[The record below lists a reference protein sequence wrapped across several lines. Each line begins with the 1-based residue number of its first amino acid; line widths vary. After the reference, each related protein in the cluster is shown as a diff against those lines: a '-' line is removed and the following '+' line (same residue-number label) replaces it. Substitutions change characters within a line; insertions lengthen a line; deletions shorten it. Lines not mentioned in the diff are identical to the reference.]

1 MSEDINKEIGKE
13 TETETETEI
22 EIPIENQEPENQPQ
36 KTTSKEPQTKV
47 KDISKLTLEERA
59 KIISDARNGIP
70 SEHYDV
76 IVLKNGNT
84 RIVKKKIKTPSLS
97 NRLINEQKQEVNNS
111 KKLYMSDNQLMMEHI
126 IELNNQVNKLANK
139 HKKLKKKYRVAQ
151 IDEICIKLTGWRQ
164 RSYPLEIYAGDELI
178 WSGETERSLGYVH
191 LQVKP
196 IMAREITVR
205 LKGSNVDKD
214 AFGAIVE
221 LVEPV
226 AGELDLFKAENGA
239 TSSI

>member
-1 MSEDINKEIGKE
+1 MSEDINKETGKETGKE

-139 HKKLKKKYRVAQ
+139 HKKLKKKYRALKHDIYEEDIEQ
-151 IDEICIKLTGWRQ
+151 ENEIGLERSSSIRLQEPQSKEPQGQEQQQPSKEPQNQESQSQEPQPPSQEMRRTW
-164 RSYPLEIYAGDELI
+164 RSYLTYL
-178 WSGETERSLGYVH
+178 
-191 LQVKP
+191 
-196 IMAREITVR
+196 
-205 LKGSNVDKD
+205 
-214 AFGAIVE
+214 
-221 LVEPV
+221 
-226 AGELDLFKAENGA
+226 
-239 TSSI
+239 

>member
-1 MSEDINKEIGKE
+1 MSEDINKETGKETGKE

-126 IELNNQVNKLANK
+126 IELNNQVNKLMTK
-139 HKKLKKKYRVAQ
+139 QKKLKKKYKTLKYDIYEDVDENQITQEPKQEQIKQEPTREPTQETKQDVTQETAQDIKPSYRTAGIRVLPQ
-151 IDEICIKLTGWRQ
+151 KGWR
-164 RSYPLEIYAGDELI
+164 SYISYL
-178 WSGETERSLGYVH
+178 
-191 LQVKP
+191 
-196 IMAREITVR
+196 
-205 LKGSNVDKD
+205 
-214 AFGAIVE
+214 
-221 LVEPV
+221 
-226 AGELDLFKAENGA
+226 
-239 TSSI
+239 

>member
-1 MSEDINKEIGKE
+1 MSEDINKETGKETGKE

-139 HKKLKKKYRVAQ
+139 HKKLKKKYRALKHDIYEEDFEQESQSQDVVSSKDGVPSQ
-151 IDEICIKLTGWRQ
+151 EPQSQDGVPSKDGVQSKDGIPSQEMPVPRGRTW
-164 RSYPLEIYAGDELI
+164 RSYLTYL
-178 WSGETERSLGYVH
+178 
-191 LQVKP
+191 
-196 IMAREITVR
+196 
-205 LKGSNVDKD
+205 
-214 AFGAIVE
+214 
-221 LVEPV
+221 
-226 AGELDLFKAENGA
+226 
-239 TSSI
+239 

>member
-1 MSEDINKEIGKE
+1 MSEDINKE

-139 HKKLKKKYRVAQ
+139 HKKLKKKYRALKHDIYEEDIEQEQAPSQALVQ
-151 IDEICIKLTGWRQ
+151 EPQSKEPQPPSQEPQGQEQQQPSKEPQSQEPQPPSQEMRRTW
-164 RSYPLEIYAGDELI
+164 RSYLTYL
-178 WSGETERSLGYVH
+178 
-191 LQVKP
+191 
-196 IMAREITVR
+196 
-205 LKGSNVDKD
+205 
-214 AFGAIVE
+214 
-221 LVEPV
+221 
-226 AGELDLFKAENGA
+226 
-239 TSSI
+239 

>member
-1 MSEDINKEIGKE
+1 MWSILTE

-139 HKKLKKKYRVAQ
+139 HKKLKKKYRALKHDIYEEDIEQEQAPSQALVQ
-151 IDEICIKLTGWRQ
+151 EPQSKEPQPPSQEPQGQEQQQPSKEPQSQEPQPPSQEMRRTW
-164 RSYPLEIYAGDELI
+164 RSYLTYL
-178 WSGETERSLGYVH
+178 
-191 LQVKP
+191 
-196 IMAREITVR
+196 
-205 LKGSNVDKD
+205 
-214 AFGAIVE
+214 
-221 LVEPV
+221 
-226 AGELDLFKAENGA
+226 
-239 TSSI
+239 

>member
-1 MSEDINKEIGKE
+1 MSEDINKETGKE

-139 HKKLKKKYRVAQ
+139 HKKLKKKYRA
-151 IDEICIKLTGWRQ
+151 
-164 RSYPLEIYAGDELI
+164 
-178 WSGETERSLGYVH
+178 
-191 LQVKP
+191 
-196 IMAREITVR
+196 
-205 LKGSNVDKD
+205 
-214 AFGAIVE
+214 
-221 LVEPV
+221 
-226 AGELDLFKAENGA
+226 
-239 TSSI
+239 

>member
-1 MSEDINKEIGKE
+1 MSEDINKEIGKEIGKE

-139 HKKLKKKYRVAQ
+139 HKKLKKKYRALKHDIYEEDIEQ
-151 IDEICIKLTGWRQ
+151 ENEKGTSFGLERSSSIRLQEPQSQEQQPPSQEPQGQEQQQPSKEPQSQEPQPPSQEMRRTW
-164 RSYPLEIYAGDELI
+164 RSYLTYL
-178 WSGETERSLGYVH
+178 
-191 LQVKP
+191 
-196 IMAREITVR
+196 
-205 LKGSNVDKD
+205 
-214 AFGAIVE
+214 
-221 LVEPV
+221 
-226 AGELDLFKAENGA
+226 
-239 TSSI
+239 

>member
-1 MSEDINKEIGKE
+1 MSEDINKETGKEIGKE

-59 KIISDARNGIP
+59 KIISDARSGIP

-139 HKKLKKKYRVAQ
+139 HKKLKKKYRALKHDIYEEDIEQ
-151 IDEICIKLTGWRQ
+151 ENEIGLERSSSIRLQAPSQAPSQALVQEPQSKEPQGQEPQSKEPQSQEPQPPCQEMRRTW
-164 RSYPLEIYAGDELI
+164 RSYLTYL
-178 WSGETERSLGYVH
+178 
-191 LQVKP
+191 
-196 IMAREITVR
+196 
-205 LKGSNVDKD
+205 
-214 AFGAIVE
+214 
-221 LVEPV
+221 
-226 AGELDLFKAENGA
+226 
-239 TSSI
+239 

>member
-1 MSEDINKEIGKE
+1 MSEDIDKEIDKETE

-126 IELNNQVNKLANK
+126 IELNNQVNKLMTK
-139 HKKLKKKYRVAQ
+139 QKKLKKKYKTLKYDIYEDVDENQITQEPKQEQIKQEPTQEPTQETKQDVQQETKQDTAQDIKTSYRTAGIRVLPQ
-151 IDEICIKLTGWRQ
+151 KGWR
-164 RSYPLEIYAGDELI
+164 SYISYL
-178 WSGETERSLGYVH
+178 
-191 LQVKP
+191 
-196 IMAREITVR
+196 
-205 LKGSNVDKD
+205 
-214 AFGAIVE
+214 
-221 LVEPV
+221 
-226 AGELDLFKAENGA
+226 
-239 TSSI
+239 

>member
-1 MSEDINKEIGKE
+1 MSEDINKETGKEIGKE

-126 IELNNQVNKLANK
+126 IELNNQVNKRANK
-139 HKKLKKKYRVAQ
+139 HKKLKKKYRALKHDIYEEDIEQ
-151 IDEICIKLTGWRQ
+151 EQEPQSKEPQSQEPQSQEQQQPSKEPQNQESQSQEPQPPSQALRGRTW
-164 RSYPLEIYAGDELI
+164 RSYLTYL
-178 WSGETERSLGYVH
+178 
-191 LQVKP
+191 
-196 IMAREITVR
+196 
-205 LKGSNVDKD
+205 
-214 AFGAIVE
+214 
-221 LVEPV
+221 
-226 AGELDLFKAENGA
+226 
-239 TSSI
+239 

>member
-1 MSEDINKEIGKE
+1 MSEDINKETGKEIGKE

-139 HKKLKKKYRVAQ
+139 HKKLKKKYRALKHDIYEEDIEQ
-151 IDEICIKLTGWRQ
+151 ENEIGLERSSSIRLQEPQSQEQQPPSQEPQGQEQQQPSKEPQNQESQSQEPQPPSQALRGRTW
-164 RSYPLEIYAGDELI
+164 RSYLTYL
-178 WSGETERSLGYVH
+178 
-191 LQVKP
+191 
-196 IMAREITVR
+196 
-205 LKGSNVDKD
+205 
-214 AFGAIVE
+214 
-221 LVEPV
+221 
-226 AGELDLFKAENGA
+226 
-239 TSSI
+239 